1 MSKITQTDG
10 TSRPGF
16 HVTFVEQ
23 ALCIPSKFQRRITGW
38 QPIYG
43 GEWTRIDEARQSLSL
58 RPKSTTRW
66 NGLRLVKRVS
76 QGDYI
81 NETVVT

>member
-1 MSKITQTDG
+1 MSKINQTSGTQ
-10 TSRPGF
+10 RPGF

-43 GEWTRIDEARQSLSL
+43 GEWTTIAEARQSLSL
-58 RPKSTTRW
+58 RPENTSRW
-66 NGLRLVKRVS
+66 DSLRLVKRVS
-76 QGDYI
+76 HGKYI